1 MPPPDCYKYVTMGHF
16 SCMGAGGYD
25 KIRAMNTRCIL
36 VAEDDEPIRR
46 ALADALM
53 GAGYRVLAAADGR
66 EALELLLSH
75 DIDLALLDVN
85 MPHIN
90 GFKLLKVMAGECPGV
105 PSIILT
111 AHGEE
116 QDRVKGLTLGA
127 DDYVVKPFSIA
138 ELLARIAAVLRRSP
152 GRSMGRAHGEQLRFP
167 NGCLVPETRSV
178 SMQDG
183 EVVNLSDKEFD
194 LFRYFLM
201 HPGRV
206 ISQEE
211 LLLRVWGNHSHGS
224 QTRIVPVTLTRLK
237 EKIGPA
243 AAACFSNVRGRG
255 YMWKED
261 V

>member
-1 MPPPDCYKYVTMGHF
+1 MQKSHNCVTGGHF
-16 SCMGAGGYD
+16 SCRGGHSCG
-25 KIRAMNTRCIL
+25 MMLTMSQRCIL

-46 ALADALM
+46 ALTDTLKA
-53 GAGYRVLAAADGR
+53 AGYDVLAAADGK
-66 EALELLLSH
+66 EALEILLTK

-85 MPHIN
+85 MPHIS

-152 GRSMGRAHGEQLRFP
+152 ARTKKRGEGGVLAFPGGRLEPDTRRVVSDDG
-167 NGCLVPETRSV
+167 PEVT
-178 SMQDG
+178 
-183 EVVNLSDKEFD
+183 LSDKEFD
-194 LFRYFLM
+194 LFRYFLA
-201 HPGRV
+201 HAGRV

-211 LLLRVWGNHSHGS
+211 LLLRVWGNNSGAA

-237 EKIGPA
+237 EKIGPTA
-243 AAACFSNVRGRG
+243 AKCFANVRGRG
-255 YMWKED
+255 YIWKENA
-261 V
+261 

>member
-1 MPPPDCYKYVTMGHF
+1 MQKSHNCVTGGHF
-16 SCMGAGGYD
+16 SCRGGHSCG
-25 KIRAMNTRCIL
+25 MMLTMSQRCIL

-46 ALADALM
+46 ALTDTLKA
-53 GAGYRVLAAADGR
+53 AGYDVLAAADGK
-66 EALELLLSH
+66 EALEILLTK

-85 MPHIN
+85 MPHIS

-152 GRSMGRAHGEQLRFP
+152 ARTKKRGEGGVLAFPGGRLEP
-167 NGCLVPETRSV
+167 DTRRVV
-178 SMQDG
+178 SDDG
-183 EVVNLSDKEFD
+183 TEVTLSDKEFD
-194 LFRYFLM
+194 LFRYFLA
-201 HPGRV
+201 HAGRV

-211 LLLRVWGNHSHGS
+211 LLLRVWGNNSGAT

-237 EKIGPA
+237 EKIGPTA
-243 AAACFSNVRGRG
+243 AKCFANVRGRG
-255 YMWKED
+255 YIWKENA
-261 V
+261 

>member
-1 MPPPDCYKYVTMGHF
+1 MQKNHNCVTCGHF
-16 SCMGAGGYD
+16 SCRGGL
-25 KIRAMNTRCIL
+25 RCGMMQTMSQRCIL

-46 ALADALM
+46 ALTDTLKV
-53 GAGYRVLAAADGR
+53 AGYDVLAAADGK
-66 EALELLLSH
+66 EALEILLTK

-85 MPHIN
+85 MPHIS

-152 GRSMGRAHGEQLRFP
+152 ARTKKRGEGGVLAFPGGRLEP
-167 NGCLVPETRSV
+167 DTRRV
-178 SMQDG
+178 VTDDG
-183 EVVNLSDKEFD
+183 AEVTLSDKEFD
-194 LFRYFLM
+194 LFRYFLT
-201 HPGRV
+201 HAERV

-211 LLLRVWGNHSHGS
+211 LLLRVWGNNSGAT

-237 EKIGPA
+237 EKIGPTA
-243 AAACFSNVRGRG
+243 TKCFANVRGRG
-255 YMWKED
+255 YIWKENA
-261 V
+261 

>member
-1 MPPPDCYKYVTMGHF
+1 MIQTM
-16 SCMGAGGYD
+16 SQ
-25 KIRAMNTRCIL
+25 RCIL

-46 ALADALM
+46 ALTDTLKV
-53 GAGYRVLAAADGR
+53 AGYDVLAAADGK
-66 EALELLLSH
+66 EALEILLTK

-85 MPHIN
+85 MPHIS

-152 GRSMGRAHGEQLRFP
+152 ARTKKRGEGGVLAFPGGRLEP
-167 NGCLVPETRSV
+167 DTRRVV
-178 SMQDG
+178 SDDG
-183 EVVNLSDKEFD
+183 TEVTLSDKEFD
-194 LFRYFLM
+194 LFRYFLA
-201 HPGRV
+201 HAGRV

-211 LLLRVWGNHSHGS
+211 LLLRVWGNNSGAA

-237 EKIGPA
+237 EKIGPTA
-243 AAACFSNVRGRG
+243 AKCFANVRGRG
-255 YMWKED
+255 YIWKENA
-261 V
+261 